1 MAFFIYLSFYK
12 IRCLNYIPINLQYYN
27 VAKISLLR
35 KFLSMN
41 EQSRI
46 FDFMYHQQEKF
57 PKNDMLTAKINNAW
71 EPLSTNKV
79 VDIVNKLSAGLLKI
93 GVGGNDMTV
102 ENQDKVAL
110 ISRNRPEWIMLD
122 LACQQIGAI
131 LCPIYPTTNVNE
143 LEFIFNDAEIKIA
156 FVSGDD
162 ILQKVN
168 DIKNKVP
175 SLKDTYDFD
184 KVDGVK
190 YWKDLLENVTTDDLT
205 NLETIKNNIKA
216 SHCATIIYT
225 SGTTGFP
232 KGVMLS
238 HRNIVSNVMNGIKSF
253 PFSDNVEGRSLSFL
267 PLNHIF
273 ERLASYIFMC
283 SGHSIYFAESMEMI
297 GENLKEVK
305 PTVFCTV
312 PRLLEKVY
320 EKIMAKG
327 SELTGLKKQLFFWSV
342 DLANKYDNLKSGGF
356 KYNLELALANKLIF
370 SKWREALGGNISYII
385 TGGAACQVRLL
396 RIFNAARIPIYEGYG
411 PTENSPVIS
420 VNRREKGGMKFG
432 TVGPVMEGQEVK
444 LLEDGE
450 ICVKGPSVMMG
461 YYKRAELTAETI
473 KDGWLL
479 TGDIGIFED
488 NKFLKITDRKKE
500 LFKTSG
506 GKYVAPQPIENKMK
520 ESPFVEQI
528 IIIGAEQK
536 FVGALIIPSMP
547 NLKEWMRTQDIAFT
561 TNEDAVHNPKV
572 RGLYK
577 ELIEAFNKFFNHVE
591 QVKKFEL
598 LPNEWTIESGELT
611 PTLKLKRKVI
621 MEKFKPA
628 IERIYQ

>member
-1 MAFFIYLSFYK
+1 
-12 IRCLNYIPINLQYYN
+12 
-27 VAKISLLR
+27 
-35 KFLSMN
+35 MN
-41 EQSRI
+41 EHSRI
-46 FDFMYHQQEKF
+46 FDFMYYQLEHF
-57 PKNDMLTAKINNAW
+57 PKTDMFAAKIKNVW
-71 EPLSTNKV
+71 EPISTAET
-79 VDIVNKLSAGLLKI
+79 IVMVNRLSAGLIKI

-102 ENQDKVAL
+102 DKQDKVAL
-110 ISRNRPEWIMLD
+110 ISRNRPEWLMLD
-122 LACQQIGAI
+122 MACQQIGAI

-156 FVSGDD
+156 FVSGND

-168 DIKNKVP
+168 DIKSKIP
-175 SLKDTYDFD
+175 SLQDVYDFD
-184 KVDGVK
+184 VADGVK
-190 YWKDLLENVTTDDLT
+190 FWKDLLINVTDDDLQ
-205 NLETIKNNIKA
+205 NLELIKA
-216 SHCATIIYT
+216 SIKAHHCATIIYT

-238 HRNIVSNVMNGIKSF
+238 HRNIVSNVENGKISF
-253 PFSDNVEGRSLSFL
+253 PFSDNPQGRTLSFL

-273 ERLASYIFMC
+273 ERLASYIFMS
-283 SGHSIYFAESMEMI
+283 SGHSIYFAESMESI

-327 SELTGLKKQLFFWSV
+327 AELKGLKKQLFFWAV
-342 DLANKYDNLKSGGF
+342 NLANKYDNLKSGGIS
-356 KYNLELALANKLIF
+356 YDLQLALANKLIF
-370 SKWREALGGNISYII
+370 NKWREALGNNISYII

-396 RIFNAARIPIYEGYG
+396 RIFNAAQIPIFEGYG

-461 YYKRAELTAETI
+461 YYKRPELTAETI
-473 KDGWLL
+473 KEGWLL
-479 TGDIGIFED
+479 TGDIGVFEG
-488 NKFLKITDRKKE
+488 KFLKITDRKKE

-528 IIIGAEQK
+528 IIIGAEEK
-536 FVGALIIPSMP
+536 FVGALIVPSMP
-547 NLKEWMRTQDIAFT
+547 SLKEWMRTQDIPFT
-561 TNEDAVHNPKV
+561 TAEDAVHNPKV

-577 ELIEAFNKFFNHVE
+577 ELIESFNKFFNHVE

-621 MEKFKPA
+621 MEKYKPA
-628 IERIYQ
+628 LERIYK